1 MGPLS
6 PDDVDARFAEI
17 IARERGVGRRVRSY
31 LVGRAIGATVLVLV
45 ALGALTG
52 VVGVFLAA
60 WKYFLGA

>member
-1 MGPLS
+1 MEPLT

-31 LVGRAIGATVLVLV
+31 LVGRAIGATVLALV
-45 ALGALTG
+45 TVGALIR

-60 WKYFLGA
+60 WKYLLGG